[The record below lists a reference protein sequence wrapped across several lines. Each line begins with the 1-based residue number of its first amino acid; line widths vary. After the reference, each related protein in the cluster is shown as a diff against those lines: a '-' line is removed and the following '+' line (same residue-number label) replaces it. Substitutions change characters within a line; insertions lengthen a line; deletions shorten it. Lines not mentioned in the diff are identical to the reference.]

1 MPDADPSCIFC
12 RIVAGEIPASIVH
25 RGATATAFLDIRP
38 VTPGHL
44 LVVPNRHHAR
54 LADTP
59 VESWAH
65 VMRIARRLAGALRA
79 SGLPADG
86 INLWV
91 ADGEVAGQEVAHLH
105 VHVIPRTTG
114 EHGDVSPSNAPF
126 DQFARVSD
134 NARHRPAR
142 YIRIA
147 SLSPILERVRVAL
160 GADR

>member
-1 MPDADPSCIFC
+1 MPDADPTCLFC
-12 RIVAGEIPASIVH
+12 RIVGGEIPASFVH

-59 VESWAH
+59 VETWAH

-79 SGLPADG
+79 SELPVDG
-86 INLWV
+86 INIWV
-91 ADGEVAGQEVAHLH
+91 ADGEVAGQEVGHLH

-114 EHGDVSPSNAPF
+114 DGFGVDAQAWRSPP
-126 DQFARVSD
+126 
-134 NARHRPAR
+134 PAR
-142 YIRIA
+142 AELDRHAEAIRA
-147 SLSPILERVRVAL
+147 AL

>member
-1 MPDADPSCIFC
+1 MAEPETDCTFC
-12 RIVAGEIPASIVH
+12 RIIAGDIPASIVH

-59 VESWAH
+59 VETWAH

-79 SGLPADG
+79 SDLPADG
-86 INLWV
+86 INIWV

-114 EHGDVSPSNAPF
+114 DGFGVDATAWQAPPPSRA
-126 DQFARVSD
+126 DLD
-134 NARHRPAR
+134 RHAEA
-142 YIRIA
+142 I
-147 SLSPILERVRVAL
+147 RVAL
-160 GADR
+160 GRDR

>member
-1 MPDADPSCIFC
+1 MPDADPTCIFC

-59 VESWAH
+59 VETWAH

-114 EHGDVSPSNAPF
+114 DGFGVDAQAWQAPPPSRAEL
-126 DQFARVSD
+126 DRQAAAVRVS
-134 NARHRPAR
+134 
-142 YIRIA
+142 
-147 SLSPILERVRVAL
+147 L